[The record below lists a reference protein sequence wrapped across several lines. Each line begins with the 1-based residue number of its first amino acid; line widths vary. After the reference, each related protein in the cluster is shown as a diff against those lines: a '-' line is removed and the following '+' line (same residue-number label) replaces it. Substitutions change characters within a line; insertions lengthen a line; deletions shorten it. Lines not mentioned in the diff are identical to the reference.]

1 MNKPVNKT
9 PSNQAFH
16 NLPGRVQREACSWI
30 RLSLFGL
37 LPVLHTSGRAIK
49 RQPWTNQPSLWWNTP
64 DLFIRQHN
72 CMIHTA
78 GQLDLCIY
86 IIKGPHGVSCLSTV
100 WQIQCRRGGWG
111 CCAPHPEQRHGH
123 MTSRCLHSCQLQAAE
138 RSCCYLNISF
148 SSMSRNPC
156 LRCILGF
163 IAQSSTST
171 FNRGMFIR

>member
-138 RSCCYLNISF
+138 RSRSYLNISF
-148 SSMSRNPC
+148 SSM
-156 LRCILGF
+156 
-163 IAQSSTST
+163 
-171 FNRGMFIR
+171 